1 MVEKV
6 LTVRCVGQG
15 ASTTRR
21 CSPDQAA
28 PRRPSSVRTTGH
40 SLLRSRRVAADNRA
54 GWSGLLLAASGQL
67 EEWKSSDEAKEKFTV
82 EDPFAEEY

>member
-1 MVEKV
+1 M
-6 LTVRCVGQG
+6 LSRPGR
-15 ASTTRR
+15 ASPPFLGTHHTAHR
-21 CSPDQAA
+21 
-28 PRRPSSVRTTGH
+28 
-40 SLLRSRRVAADNRA
+40 LLRSRRVAADNRA

>member
-1 MVEKV
+1 M
-6 LTVRCVGQG
+6 RCVGQG

-28 PRRPSSVRTTGH
+28 PRRPSSVRTTPATVSCAAGE
-40 SLLRSRRVAADNRA
+40 LRLTTVH